1 MTDPSNILQTGMQ
14 GLNQLL
20 GGGFESGRVYMFLG
34 IAGVG
39 KSLLLLNLM
48 YQLRMYN
55 GHYKTKDPTKQ
66 PCIVMLTMEN
76 SVIETISRLFNI
88 IVQGRPDMKNYS
100 LEEVINILKT
110 DGKLVLDENLPI
122 DIVIMYK
129 ANRSVDTSY
138 LYDLD
143 SDLSD
148 DNYEMIC
155 LLQDHVK
162 RIKSTDD
169 FNDYRLELGA
179 IVNEFKTFA
188 LYKDIPVITDGH
200 LNREATRIIEEQST
214 KSNQIEIGMRLG
226 KSNIGESL
234 LMIDN
239 LDFGF
244 TVNNDYDDQG
254 NKYLTFNSIKHRDK
268 VQRTYIA
275 QPFINNESPRLV
287 EDLGGIPAFK
297 EYLHLNSDINRVAN
311 VKTTA
316 MNSLIDN
323 APKVVDVYGI
333 PEYEE
338 EIDEAPIIEEKKD
351 INIPKIQDA
360 LIFIPNKISID
371 DINTFAMDL

>member
-1 MTDPSNILQTGMQ
+1 
-14 GLNQLL
+14 
-20 GGGFESGRVYMFLG
+20 
-34 IAGVG
+34 
-39 KSLLLLNLM
+39 
-48 YQLRMYN
+48 
-55 GHYKTKDPTKQ
+55 
-66 PCIVMLTMEN
+66 
-76 SVIETISRLFNI
+76 
-88 IVQGRPDMKNYS
+88 

-148 DNYEMIC
+148 ENYEMIC

-162 RIKSTDD
+162 RIRSVDD

-200 LNREATRIIEEQST
+200 LNREATRIIEEQSM

-254 NKYLTFNSIKHRDK
+254 NKYLTINSIKHRDK

-287 EDLGGIPAFK
+287 EDVGGIPAFK
-297 EYLHLNSDINRVAN
+297 EYLHMNSDINRIN
-311 VKTTA
+311 SVKTSTL
-316 MNSLIDN
+316 NSVIDDN
-323 APKVVDVYGI
+323 KNPAPKIVDVYGI
-333 PEYEE
+333 PEYNDDEE
-338 EIDEAPIIEEKKD
+338 ENPIEKIEVKE
-351 INIPKIQDA
+351 IPIPKIQDA
-360 LIFIPNKISID
+360 LIFMQNKVSVSDID
-371 DINTFAMDL
+371 NFIKELV